1 MLYLNDTYFIL
12 YTYLSRFFYRFDEEV
27 GRVELDYPRDMAM
40 WKGVGYNIDS
50 VFQWK
55 DGKKLLTNVFQNMYI
70 VHDIKNPRYLFNVC
84 FLTPEPKRGVL

>member
-1 MLYLNDTYFIL
+1 MVQCIGSKYKKPSPSLVKDFNYYNHFNFI
-12 YTYLSRFFYRFDEEV
+12 FFRFDEDI

-55 DGKKLLTNVFQNMYI
+55 DGK
-70 VHDIKNPRYLFNVC
+70 IK
-84 FLTPEPKRGVL
+84 

>member
-1 MLYLNDTYFIL
+1 MVF
-12 YTYLSRFFYRFDEEV
+12 RFDEDL

-55 DGKKLLTNVFQNMYI
+55 DGKRHSTRLLHDNSMVRCKNIYNSTC
-70 VHDIKNPRYLFNVC
+70 VHKP
-84 FLTPEPKRGVL
+84 

>member
-1 MLYLNDTYFIL
+1 MF
-12 YTYLSRFFYRFDEEV
+12 LSLCNTIKNCNYNIFRFDEDI

-55 DGKKLLTNVFQNMYI
+55 DRKHI
-70 VHDIKNPRYLFNVC
+70 LFYY
-84 FLTPEPKRGVL
+84 FEK

>member
-1 MLYLNDTYFIL
+1 MYCAQFRRKFIFNLNFN
-12 YTYLSRFFYRFDEEV
+12 RFDEDL

-55 DGKKLLTNVFQNMYI
+55 DGK
-70 VHDIKNPRYLFNVC
+70 IKNHM
-84 FLTPEPKRGVL
+84 KH

>member
-1 MLYLNDTYFIL
+1 MLTVATQINFDFVC
-12 YTYLSRFFYRFDEEV
+12 RFDEDI

-55 DGKKLLTNVFQNMYI
+55 DGKCKVTALDVGS
-70 VHDIKNPRYLFNVC
+70 VHLGMILSLFNTS
-84 FLTPEPKRGVL
+84 FLFNSR